1 MLRPKR
7 LTKCQAPNVRLTV
20 DKVLYMTE
28 KNHERHLPSPLPAD
42 YGTFRYK
49 TTEFAK
55 LMSGIEL
62 IGPEVDAEWKRLLM
76 QLISEQLTD
85 FTGPLSDAPESL
97 NFHQHVATPLSKQTL
112 TALFDKSGITDL
124 LASLGITNI
133 RLHGWLY
140 IIGNQQKDSGLL
152 R

>member
-1 MLRPKR
+1 MRSSILPLICYLRKKDSSQQPTVVLNINISPCYTILVTTLILTPLLTTSVTTKATHQIPGSKR
-7 LTKCQAPNVRLTV
+7 APHCGQGPLHDR
-20 DKVLYMTE
+20 

-85 FTGPLSDAPESL
+85 FTGPLSDA
-97 NFHQHVATPLSKQTL
+97 
-112 TALFDKSGITDL
+112 
-124 LASLGITNI
+124 
-133 RLHGWLY
+133 
-140 IIGNQQKDSGLL
+140 
-152 R
+152 